1 MVNGFGFTTEKLEMG
16 RWLERDTEKER
27 LRERDAF
34 TPYAKEIT
42 NSLPFLL
49 ELVAGLKVRLLQFA
63 VCWEQWLRK

>member
-1 MVNGFGFTTEKLEMG
+1 M
-16 RWLERDTEKER
+16 ERDTEKER